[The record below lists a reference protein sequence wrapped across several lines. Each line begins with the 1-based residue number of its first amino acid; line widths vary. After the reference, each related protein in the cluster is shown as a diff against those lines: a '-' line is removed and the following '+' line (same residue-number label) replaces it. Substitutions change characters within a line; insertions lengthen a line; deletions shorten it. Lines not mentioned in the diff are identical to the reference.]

1 MQQEKTKRLVVLGAG
16 ESGVGAAVLG
26 KARNWD
32 VFVSDVGTIAP
43 KYKEEMEREGI
54 AYEEGGHTAEKILN
68 ADMCV
73 KSPGIP
79 LSAPLVV
86 QLQSR
91 GIEVVSEIEFA
102 GRYSTAP
109 MLCITGSN
117 GKTTTTTLVSEI
129 LRHAGYT
136 VHLGG
141 NIGTPLLPR
150 VSEMKPEDLA
160 VVELSSF
167 QLMGMKHSPHV
178 AAITNLTPNHLDY
191 HKDFDEYVQ
200 AKTAISCQQPRMVQR
215 GVLSCV

>member
-79 LSAPLVV
+79 LSVPLVV

-91 GIEVVSEIEFA
+91 GIDVVSEIEFA

-117 GKTTTTTLVSEI
+117 GKTTTTLLLHHI
-129 LRHAGYT
+129 LTAAGIDAG
-136 VHLGG
+136 LAG
-141 NIGTPLLPR
+141 NVGHSLARQVARTPHKCY
-150 VSEMKPEDLA
+150 VI
-160 VVELSSF
+160 ELSSF
-167 QLMGMKHSPHV
+167 QLDNMYDFR
-178 AAITNLTPNHLDY
+178 ANIAILLNITPDHPRQYSYACFQNHKQPVCFGY
-191 HKDFDEYVQ
+191 
-200 AKTAISCQQPRMVQR
+200 KT
-215 GVLSCV
+215 L